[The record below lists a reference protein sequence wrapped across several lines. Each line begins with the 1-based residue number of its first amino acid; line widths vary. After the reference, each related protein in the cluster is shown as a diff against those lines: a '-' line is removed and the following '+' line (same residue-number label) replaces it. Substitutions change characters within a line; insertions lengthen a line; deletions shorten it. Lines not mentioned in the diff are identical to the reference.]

1 EDGRRAAGEWRFSY
15 TVSDA
20 IPRSA
25 GRPVRFKGMSVFDLE
40 GGKIA
45 AYREY
50 ADTGVALLQLGF
62 KPEGLAKVLAKRV
75 PAGWGKPRG
84 PTAGN
89 RRAGRL
95 RSRPNER
102 PSTLTSRP
110 SSQPTSSPPSPKSE
124 SCTPVP
130 LGESPA
136 TWPPTRKSLPMAVG
150 GRSSRSSGTWRPM
163 WARNVLLF
171 GPGQER

>member
-1 EDGRRAAGEWRFSY
+1 MFHEGKGYHWQFDTVIEDGRRAAGEWRFSY

-75 PAGWGKPRG
+75 PA
-84 PTAGN
+84 A
-89 RRAGRL
+89 
-95 RSRPNER
+95 
-102 PSTLTSRP
+102 
-110 SSQPTSSPPSPKSE
+110 
-124 SCTPVP
+124 
-130 LGESPA
+130 
-136 TWPPTRKSLPMAVG
+136 
-150 GRSSRSSGTWRPM
+150 
-163 WARNVLLF
+163 
-171 GPGQER
+171 

>member
-1 EDGRRAAGEWRFSY
+1 MSIVRQFADAFNRQDVDALVECFTEDGSYDDIFFGPHAGRAKLREMFERMFHEGKGYRWEFTHVVEDARRAAGEWRFSY

-75 PAGWGKPRG
+75 PA
-84 PTAGN
+84 A
-89 RRAGRL
+89 
-95 RSRPNER
+95 
-102 PSTLTSRP
+102 
-110 SSQPTSSPPSPKSE
+110 
-124 SCTPVP
+124 
-130 LGESPA
+130 
-136 TWPPTRKSLPMAVG
+136 
-150 GRSSRSSGTWRPM
+150 
-163 WARNVLLF
+163 
-171 GPGQER
+171 

>member
-1 EDGRRAAGEWRFSY
+1 MGMRRGEWRFAY

-75 PAGWGKPRG
+75 PA
-84 PTAGN
+84 A
-89 RRAGRL
+89 
-95 RSRPNER
+95 
-102 PSTLTSRP
+102 
-110 SSQPTSSPPSPKSE
+110 
-124 SCTPVP
+124 
-130 LGESPA
+130 
-136 TWPPTRKSLPMAVG
+136 
-150 GRSSRSSGTWRPM
+150 
-163 WARNVLLF
+163 
-171 GPGQER
+171 

>member
-1 EDGRRAAGEWRFSY
+1 MFERMFHEGKGYHWQFDTVIEDARRAAGEWRFSY

-75 PAGWGKPRG
+75 PA
-84 PTAGN
+84 A
-89 RRAGRL
+89 
-95 RSRPNER
+95 
-102 PSTLTSRP
+102 
-110 SSQPTSSPPSPKSE
+110 
-124 SCTPVP
+124 
-130 LGESPA
+130 
-136 TWPPTRKSLPMAVG
+136 
-150 GRSSRSSGTWRPM
+150 
-163 WARNVLLF
+163 
-171 GPGQER
+171 